1 MLPFCV
7 LVKLQHRSAAS
18 LRPASS
24 LRNLRSL
31 SDSALDCSFFFVF
44 PDFQPS
50 TFDFQ
55 PPLFPKSLPFNL
67 FPDPH
72 PITSIESYRYKN
84 VGGRGT
90 KPLRRSD
97 IQTFQRASKPSPF
110 LSPIYGL
117 TYTTGGAYLLCFQ
130 PLAHSFYRDGG
141 YTPTL
146 PILEL
151 IPLPIR
157 ARLCPLFSSTS
168 MGPTL
173 QALYFHIHPFNG
185 GCTPP
190 GARSWQPTNGQL
202 ARLLSFTSHQYRI
215 TSHPIGPIPAKRS
228 WCNNWQS

>member
-72 PITSIESYRYKN
+72 PITSIQSYRYKN

-90 KPLRRSD
+90 NPLRPSD
-97 IQTFQRASKPSPF
+97 IQPFHPSPNPSPS
-110 LSPIYGL
+110 LSPL
-117 TYTTGGAYLLCFQ
+117 STSPYT
-130 PLAHSFYRDGG
+130 PLA
-141 YTPTL
+141 
-146 PILEL
+146 
-151 IPLPIR
+151 
-157 ARLCPLFSSTS
+157 
-168 MGPTL
+168 
-173 QALYFHIHPFNG
+173 
-185 GCTPP
+185 
-190 GARSWQPTNGQL
+190 
-202 ARLLSFTSHQYRI
+202 
-215 TSHPIGPIPAKRS
+215 
-228 WCNNWQS
+228 